1 MPEAQPEVV
10 ADILMYSALD
20 HTRKEIAEKVGEQ
33 HDMTISDRRVGGII
47 NDLEDRAV
55 EGDTRD
61 VFYTAI
67 MRGVGAEAGSDFGDF
82 MKALYDGSLMAEA
95 GYGGGGYGDDGYGE

>member
-1 MPEAQPEVV
+1 MPDAQPEVV

-20 HTRKEIAEKVGEQ
+20 HTRKEIAQKLGED

-47 NDLEDRAV
+47 NELEDRAV
-55 EGDTRD
+55 EGDPRD

-67 MRGVGAEAGSDFGDF
+67 MRGAGAEAGAEFGDF
-82 MKALYDGSLMAEA
+82 VQALSNGTLSADG
-95 GYGGGGYGDDGYGE
+95 GYGEGGYGDGGYGN

>member
-1 MPEAQPEVV
+1 MPDAQPEVV

-20 HTRKEIAEKVGEQ
+20 HTRKEIAQKVGED
-33 HDMTISDRRVGGII
+33 HNMTISDRRVGGII
-47 NDLEDRAV
+47 NDLEDRAI

-67 MRGVGAEAGSDFGDF
+67 MRGAGAEAGAEFGEF
-82 MKALYDGSLMAEA
+82 MKALYSGNIAAD
-95 GYGGGGYGDDGYGE
+95 GGYGDGGYGGE